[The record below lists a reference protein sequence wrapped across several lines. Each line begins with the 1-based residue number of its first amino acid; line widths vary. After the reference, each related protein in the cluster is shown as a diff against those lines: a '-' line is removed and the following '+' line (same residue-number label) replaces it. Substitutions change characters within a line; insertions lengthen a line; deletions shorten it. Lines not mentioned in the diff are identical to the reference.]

1 MKPDFL
7 TDKLIRDYAKKV
19 PTTPEEFEES
29 FMDYVIR
36 HRLTLD
42 SRYIKAKLAAHVEFL
57 KKFPPAEKWK
67 FDDSEFTNVAHKVIE
82 WLKIK
87 AIKDQYGHS
96 FSETSTGIPI
106 DRTPDEQSITEALLR
121 KWVTYEQ
128 LIDLCFYWLKYPKIP
143 RSKEEWAEQVLWAKT
158 FKCNT

>member
-1 MKPDFL
+1 MNKPDFL
-7 TDKLIRDYAKKV
+7 TDKLIRDYSKKV

-67 FDDSEFTNVAHKVIE
+67 FDESEFTNVTHKVIE
-82 WLKIK
+82 
-87 AIKDQYGHS
+87 
-96 FSETSTGIPI
+96 
-106 DRTPDEQSITEALLR
+106 
-121 KWVTYEQ
+121 
-128 LIDLCFYWLKYPKIP
+128 
-143 RSKEEWAEQVLWAKT
+143 
-158 FKCNT
+158 